1 MKGFSLVEFI
11 GIFAVT
17 LITTAIVVGG
27 FLGFKRG
34 SELTLAKEHTLSQ
47 LREAK
52 TRTLAARDNAA
63 WGTRFEVDRIILFKE
78 SYSAGALENE
88 TIILPASAE
97 ISAIALAGG
106 GNDAIFKRLT
116 GETDQYGTITIRLK
130 AEPTKIQTIVIQ
142 QSGLFQ

>member
-63 WGTRFEVDRIILFKE
+63 WGTHFEVDRIILFKE
-78 SYSAGALENE
+78 SYSAGEAENE
-88 TIILPASAE
+88 TVLLPTSVE
-97 ISAIALAGG
+97 INIIALAGD